1 MTDQSNGGAP
11 PRIDPTSVTKEAID
25 AAKADLRREMEVI
38 VRERD
43 SAVAALRVEVMSEIR
58 RVNDVTDQKFDA
70 VKQQFEERDTRTE
83 QAAQESRISLDAALA
98 AAKEAVG
105 EQNKSNALSIAK
117 SEGATQKQIDA
128 LVELF
133 NTRTGALDNRV
144 SDIKSRLDS
153 GEGGQ
158 TGQRMER
165 DDRRASTNL
174 TTNIMTAGILGISAV
189 VTVLIAVHG

>member
-1 MTDQSNGGAP
+1 MTDQINGGAP

>member
-128 LVELF
+128 LVE
-133 NTRTGALDNRV
+133 
-144 SDIKSRLDS
+144 
-153 GEGGQ
+153 
-158 TGQRMER
+158 ER
-165 DDRRASTNL
+165 R
-174 TTNIMTAGILGISAV
+174 
-189 VTVLIAVHG
+189 